1 MREPAGSA
9 HSSSDWHRTYRHQ
22 LMWNAPAETGNLGST
37 LEAKPGHI
45 FYRLLSG
52 HLLALSCWR
61 YVRERRYMHSPGYQ
75 QGKHLRFSPLTLP
88 FRCQIIPKSVSIAM
102 FGVSPQRKD

>member
-1 MREPAGSA
+1 
-9 HSSSDWHRTYRHQ
+9 
-22 LMWNAPAETGNLGST
+22 
-37 LEAKPGHI
+37 
-45 FYRLLSG
+45 
-52 HLLALSCWR
+52 
-61 YVRERRYMHSPGYQ
+61 MHSPGYQ